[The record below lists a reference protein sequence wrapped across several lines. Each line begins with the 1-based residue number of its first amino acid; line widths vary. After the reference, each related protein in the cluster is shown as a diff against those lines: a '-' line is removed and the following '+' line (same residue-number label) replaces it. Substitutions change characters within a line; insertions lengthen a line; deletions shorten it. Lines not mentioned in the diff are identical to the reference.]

1 MKNNIINNATNIV
14 NKYLKI
20 NPSDNVEIFMLDI
33 YKSIDI
39 PLGPKNSKRPRS
51 IF

>member
-1 MKNNIINNATNIV
+1 MKNSIINKATNIV

-20 NPSDNVEIFMLDI
+20 NPKDNVEIFILDI
-33 YKSIDI
+33 YKSSDI
-39 PLGPKNSKRPRS
+39 PLGPRNSKRPRS